1 MIQFIK
7 DMLSSASPTSSKR
20 VFGGIAFIAATT
32 KIVGWQPDLTET
44 LLFTAAT
51 LIGLDALTKMFK
63 K

>member
-1 MIQFIK
+1 MIKFIK
-7 DMLSSASPTSSKR
+7 DMFSSESPTSSKR
-20 VFGGIAFIAATT
+20 VFGGIAFIAVVV
-32 KIVGWQPDLTET
+32 KIIGWQPDLTET

>member
-7 DMLSSASPTSSKR
+7 DMFSSDNPTSSKR
-20 VFGGIAFIAATT
+20 VFGAIGFIAAIV
-32 KIVGWQPDLTET
+32 KIVGWQPELTET

-51 LIGLDALTKMFK
+51 LIGLEAITKIFK